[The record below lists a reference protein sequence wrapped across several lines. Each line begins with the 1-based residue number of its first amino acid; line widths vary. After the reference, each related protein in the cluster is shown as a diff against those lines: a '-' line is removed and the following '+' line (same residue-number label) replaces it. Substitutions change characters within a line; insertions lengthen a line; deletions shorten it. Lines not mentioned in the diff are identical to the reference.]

1 MPATLPSDFFKQY
14 RPWQW
19 IKHMILSEYL
29 VPWSM
34 KVGSTSSSI
43 FVVDLFAGAGVYE
56 DSTTGKEFPGSPLIA
71 ARRARSYLV
80 NRPSKKMHVICVE
93 KDKQLAEK
101 LGQRL
106 KPFGSLATL
115 HRGGFA
121 EHLDAVSE
129 AIGNSPALLLIDPI
143 GLTAIPA
150 KECAKLLQRVGKTDV
165 FVILDFQYIHRT
177 GGQLLSGGAA
187 DPGVSG
193 SAANAANIGAF
204 FGGDGWR
211 QVAVDPSLD
220 KEVREDKYIGMYFAG
235 VLGSRYRYQ
244 CAYPVKRRH
253 DAPARYWLVHASD
266 HPDGFW
272 LMNDEIVKV
281 DERLVVLSNQKSSS
295 LHDFEQLMVDAAR
308 ADLRAKLK
316 AAILELLEQTTVKR
330 MRFSALRSELLD
342 PYFGKV
348 RSGVYAA
355 VLKELVNEGRVTREN
370 PRANAAIA
378 DQEWI
383 GLA

>member
-34 KVGSTSSSI
+34 KVGSTSSAI

-56 DSTTGKEFPGSPLIA
+56 DSTTGKEFPGSPVIA

-80 NRPSKKMHVICVE
+80 SRPSKKMHVICVE

-106 KPFGSLATL
+106 KPFGSLTTL

-129 AIGNSPALLLIDPI
+129 AIGNSPVLLLVDPI

-150 KECAKLLQRVGKTDV
+150 KECAKLLQRTGKTDV

-177 GGQLLSGGAA
+177 GGQLLGGGAA
-187 DPGVSG
+187 DPAVSG
-193 SAANAANIGAF
+193 SAANAANIDAF
-204 FGGDGWR
+204 FGGNDWR
-211 QVAVDPSLD
+211 QVAVDPGLD
-220 KEVREDKYIGMYFAG
+220 KESREDKYLEIYFAS
-235 VLGSRYRYQ
+235 VLGSRYRYR
-244 CAYPVKRRH
+244 CAYPVRRRH

-272 LMNDEIVKV
+272 LMNDEVVKV

-295 LHDFEQLMVDAAR
+295 LDDFEQLMVEAAKG
-308 ADLRAKLK
+308 DLRVKLK
-316 AAILELLEQTTVKR
+316 VAILELLETTPVKR
-330 MRFSALRSELLD
+330 MRFGALRSGLLD
-342 PYFGKV
+342 AYFGKV

-355 VLKELVNEGRVTREN
+355 VIKELAKAGRVTREN
-370 PRANAAIA
+370 PHANSALA